1 MRFFITFSYNGTRY
15 CGWQRQP
22 NGIAVQEELE
32 KALSTILRTPIELT
46 GAGRTDAGVHA
57 LNMVAHFDI
66 TDDILPSILK
76 NIAYEPRQ
84 RTYSPPVLGGVPNG
98 EGGIST
104 VDRRPLTVDTKR
116 LINNLNSL
124 LPHDIAVKNIERV
137 NDEAHARFDALS
149 RKYEYHI
156 TTHKNPF
163 LKEQACRI
171 HFPLNIELM
180 NEAANVLFEYEDFT
194 SFSKLHTDVKTNNCT
209 IMEAYWQQ
217 RGDEFVFT
225 IKANRFLRNMVRAIV
240 GTLMEVGRERLTI
253 DGFRQVIEA
262 KNRCSA
268 GHSVPAC
275 GLYFIE
281 AEYPETIHNI

>member
-1 MRFFITFSYNGTRY
+1 MRYFITFTYNGTNY

-32 KALSTILRTPIELT
+32 KALTTILRTPIEVV

-57 LNMVAHFDI
+57 LNMVAHFDVV
-66 TDDILPSILK
+66 
-76 NIAYEPRQ
+76 EPI
-84 RTYSPPVLGGVPNG
+84 N
-98 EGGIST
+98 
-104 VDRRPLTVDTKR
+104 DCNR

-124 LPHDIAVKNIERV
+124 LPYDIAVKKIEKV
-137 NDEAHARFDALS
+137 TDEAHARFDALS

-156 TTHKNPF
+156 ITHKSPF

-180 NEAANVLFEYEDFT
+180 NEAAKVLFEYEDFT

-209 IMEAYWQQ
+209 IMEAYWEK
-217 RGDEFVFT
+217 RGEELVFT

-240 GTLMEVGRERLTI
+240 GTLMEVGRERMTI
-253 DGFRQVIEA
+253 DGLRKVIED

-281 AEYPETIHNI
+281 AEYPENILHI

>member
-32 KALSTILRTPIELT
+32 KALTTILRTPIELT

-66 TDDILPSILK
+66 ADDILPAYLK
-76 NIAYEPRQ
+76 ESDTEIGQ
-84 RTYSPPVLGGVPNG
+84 RSYSPPVLGGVPRSG
-98 EGGIST
+98 EGVINEY
-104 VDRRPLTVDTKR
+104 KR

-124 LPHDIAVKNIERV
+124 LPYDIAVKKIERV
-137 NDEAHARFDALS
+137 TEEAHARFDALS

-156 TTHKNPF
+156 ITHKNPF

-180 NEAANVLFEYEDFT
+180 NEAAKVLFEYEDFT

-217 RGDEFVFT
+217 RGDELVFT